1 MTHIGINAHLLSD
14 QPGYRQAGIHVYLT
28 NTFLTLPH
36 IAPKDWR
43 FSMFVSRSKTALSPD
58 FITIRSTFETD
69 RPLKRIAW
77 EQGLQPWQVGQFD
90 LLHSPAF
97 VVPLIARLPQVLTI
111 FDLSFL
117 VYPDRLPRS
126 RWLYL
131 RYFTQISVHRA
142 RRIIVISENTAQDV
156 VQRYHIPREKIDL
169 ARPGIRSA
177 YHPLDATDFRQQHG
191 LPPRFLLHVG
201 TIEPRK
207 NLPMLLRAYATLT
220 ADQRAELP
228 LYLIG
233 GKGWGIDEVETT
245 IRDHHLE
252 RDVHLMGFVPENDL
266 PYWYN
271 AATVM
276 LMPSVYEGWSMPVT
290 EALACGTPVI
300 ASTASSVP
308 EAVGTG
314 GICLPPD
321 DQGAW
326 SDALRTLPFDDAWLT
341 LMRARALDHA
351 RQFTWEAAAQAIIG
365 SYQHALDQPK

>member
-1 MTHIGINAHLLSD
+1 MTHIGINGHLLSD

-28 NTFLTLPH
+28 NTFLALPQV
-36 IAPKDWR
+36 APKDWR
-43 FSMFVSRSKTALSPD
+43 FSLFVSRSKAPLSSD
-58 FITIRSTFETD
+58 FTTIRSAFETD
-69 RPLKRIAW
+69 RPLKRIIW
-77 EQGLQPWQVGQFD
+77 EQVMQPWQIGALD

-97 VVPLIARLPQVLTI
+97 VMPIMARLPQVLTI

-126 RWLYL
+126 RRLYL
-131 RYFTQISVHRA
+131 RYFTEFSARRA
-142 RRIIVISENTAQDV
+142 DRIIVISENTAQDV
-156 VQRYHIPREKIDL
+156 ARLYRVPREKIDL
-169 ARPGIRSA
+169 ARPGIRPE
-177 YHPLDATDFRQQHG
+177 YRPLDTADFCEQQG

-207 NLPMLLRAYATLT
+207 NLPMLLRAYATLSS
-220 ADQRAELP
+220 DQRAALP

-233 GKGWGIDEVETT
+233 GKGWGIAEVEAT
-245 IRDHHLE
+245 IRDHRLE
-252 RDVHLMGFVPENDL
+252 RDVHLVGFVPEGDL

-326 SDALRTLPFDDAWLT
+326 SEAIQTLPFDDAWLT
-341 LMRARALDHA
+341 RMRVQAIDHA
-351 RQFTWEAAAQAIIG
+351 RQFTWKAAAQAIIG
-365 SYQHALDQPK
+365 SYQHALDRP